1 MVSEAGVE
9 PAKPASLV
17 QYLCQFGYTDKW
29 SPERVSNPKPP
40 LFKSSSYTNCDT
52 GRNGVPTRIR
62 TGSPAALNRLR
73 MPFRHRD
80 IWWIRRDLNPHLTD

>member
-1 MVSEAGVE
+1 MSEAGVE

-29 SPERVSNPKPP
+29 SPERESNPQDPR
-40 LFKSSSYTNCDT
+40 FKCVSYASSDT
-52 GRNGVPTRIR
+52 GSNYGVPTRIR
-62 TGSPAALNRLR
+62 TGSPAVLSRLR

-80 IWWIRRDLNPHLTD
+80 IGDAWGI

>member
-17 QYLCQFGYTDKW
+17 QYLCQFGYTDMW
-29 SPERVSNPKPP
+29 SPERESNPQNPH
-40 LFKSSSYTNCDT
+40 FKCSSYAGSDT
-52 GRNGVPTRIR
+52 GRYGVPTRIR

-73 MPFRHRD
+73 MPFS
-80 IWWIRRDLNPHLTD
+80 P

>member
-17 QYLCQFGYTDKW
+17 QYLCQFGYSDKW
-29 SPERVSNPKPP
+29 SPERVSNPQFP
-40 LFKSSSYTNCDT
+40 LFKSSSYTDSDT

-62 TGSPAALNRLR
+62 TGSLTVLGRPR

-80 IWWIRRDLNPHLTD
+80 IWWMWQASNLRPSD